1 MFVARRV
8 FSLLLLITVVG
19 FGALADSSVTAAQ
32 AGELVWG
39 TVPSPNRG
47 NLNDTLY
54 GLSSVGASDIW
65 AVGDYNPGVPPT
77 VTGRRTL
84 AEHWN
89 GQIWTIVATPNATF
103 SGVDASH
110 LRGVHAVASNNVWA
124 VGYGESFSSL
134 ESQTLIARWNGS
146 VWAQVASPNP
156 AGTTKPNQLDAVDG
170 VAANDLW
177 AVGAMGYPEGA
188 LTLHWNGTSWQ
199 SVVNN
204 CSSTLAG
211 VVTISS
217 QDVWAVGNG
226 TSCHYNGTSWTTVP
240 IALPNGLSV
249 VLFGVSATSSTDVWA
264 VGEEIIP
271 QGESYTLHAV
281 VEHWN
286 GSVWTAMTIV
296 PGEFLNGVEAVG
308 ANDVYAVGGDGTYP
322 VVAHWD
328 GTSWTSVPSPRPGG
342 GALQAV
348 EAVSATDLW
357 AVGSYFPPAPASGER
372 TLIEQAPSTT
382 QGTLVGS
389 TNVSGA
395 TIAWFGPASGSV
407 TTDVTG
413 AYAAAGLLAG
423 TYTVTATYQ
432 GCTPA
437 SAQVA
442 IIAGTT
448 VTQNLHLGC

>member
-1 MFVARRV
+1 MFVARRA
-8 FSLLLLITVVG
+8 FSLFLLVTIAG
-19 FGALADSSVTAAQ
+19 FGALATGSVALAQ
-32 AGELVWG
+32 TGESVWG

-47 NLNDTLY
+47 TLNDTLY
-54 GLSSVGASDIW
+54 GLSSAAASDVW

-89 GQIWTIVATPNATF
+89 GQSWIIVPTPNATF

-110 LRGVHAVASNNVWA
+110 LRGAHAVATNNVWA
-124 VGYGESFSSL
+124 VGYGESFSTL
-134 ESQTLIARWNGS
+134 ESQTLIARWNGTR
-146 VWAQVASPNP
+146 WTQVASPNP
-156 AGTTKPNQLDAVDG
+156 AGTTKPNQLYAIDG

-177 AVGAMGYPEGA
+177 AVGAVGFPEGA
-188 LTLHWNGTSWQ
+188 LTLHWDGASWQ
-199 SVVNN
+199 SVANSCAAPLQSVDAIT
-204 CSSTLAG
+204 SSN
-211 VVTISS
+211 
-217 QDVWAVGNG
+217 VWAVGNG
-226 TSCHYNGTSWTTVP
+226 ASCHYDGTSWTTVP

-249 VLFGVSATSSTDVWA
+249 VLFGVSASSSADVWA

-271 QGESYTLHAV
+271 QGESYTLQSL

-286 GSVWTAMTIV
+286 GSAWTVSTGV
-296 PGEFLNGVEAVG
+296 PGEFLNGVEAVA
-308 ANDVYAVGGDGTYP
+308 ANDVDAVGGDGTYP

-328 GTSWTSVPSPRPGG
+328 GTSWTLVPSPRPGG

-348 EAVSATDLW
+348 EAVSATNLW
-357 AVGSYFPPAPASGER
+357 AVGSFFPPSPASGER

-407 TTDVTG
+407 TTDLTG
-413 AYAAAGLLAG
+413 AYTAAGLLAG

-437 SAQVA
+437 SAQVT
-442 IIAGTT
+442 IVAGIT